1 MKNSKASRSWP
12 DGSLTPLEEV
22 KSHREHIFR
31 VSHFKTTI
39 YRVRLGIL
47 CHKCSEGG
55 GFKKPAAQSMRR
67 KEEEKGAPSCCDD
80 ATTPVVVVRGGGCG
94 GFPPSSFSFLFS
106 SFFFFFGGGGCCWW
120 LASSSPSSSSCSAGV
135 FIKYEGRWLVVAPKK
150 VRTDARTHARD
161 GQDK

>member
-22 KSHREHIFR
+22 KSHRECIFR

-67 KEEEKGAPSCCDD
+67 KEEEKGAPSC
-80 ATTPVVVVRGGGCG
+80 G
-94 GFPPSSFSFLFS
+94 
-106 SFFFFFGGGGCCWW
+106 WW
-120 LASSSPSSSSCSAGV
+120 LASSSSLFFSSCCCCCSAGV
-135 FIKYEGRWLVVAPKK
+135 FIKYEGRWRVVAPKK
-150 VRTDARTHARD
+150 VRTDRQTDART
-161 GQDK
+161 GQINLYNGAIPPII